1 MDTQQFNDIK
11 NEIKEIKNL
20 LNDTNKILRN
30 GFDLINENL
39 GEILKD
45 TTYFYKM
52 KKYK

>member
-11 NEIKEIKNL
+11 KGIKEIKNL
-20 LNDTNKILRN
+20 LNETNKILIN

-45 TTYFYKM
+45 TTYIYKM
-52 KKYK
+52 KKFK